1 MSYSIM
7 EAMLVEKVH
16 KLRQSENRLLRSYLQ
31 LQLNPCDVTTSAITM
46 RLNHVD
52 SQVNAIEA
60 LMGEMDRVKEIAS
73 AYQV

>member
-1 MSYSIM
+1 MSYSMM
-7 EAMLVEKVH
+7 EAILVEKVR
-16 KLRQSENRLLRSYLQ
+16 KLRQTENRLLRSYIQ
-31 LQLNPCDVTTSAITM
+31 LQTNPSDATTSAVTM

-60 LMGEMDRVKEIAS
+60 LMGEMDRVKGIAS

>member
-7 EAMLVEKVH
+7 EAMLVEKVR
-16 KLRQSENRLLRSYLQ
+16 KLKQSENRLLRSYMQ
-31 LQLNPCDVTTSAITM
+31 LQLNPCDATTSAVAM

-52 SQVNAIEA
+52 TQVNAIEA
-60 LMGEMDRVKEIAS
+60 LMGEMDRVKGIAS